1 MKKMLWMIPAALLL
15 VGCQSDEPPAGPQTV
30 TLTGADNG
38 KIVTVAPG
46 DRVEIQLDGNRTTG
60 YAWQM
65 KMAPEPGL
73 RFLGQD
79 YQLKPVEPAEGEEAK
94 EEAKEEAPAQAE
106 AAKEEAKKEAPLCGA
121 PGLETFRYE
130 AATPGAWRING
141 VWVRPW
147 EKEIP
152 KDAARFGVTIRVRE

>member
-1 MKKMLWMIPAALLL
+1 MKGETMKKMLWMIPAALLL
-15 VGCQSDEPPAGPQTV
+15 AGCQSDEPVGPQTV
-30 TLTGADNG
+30 ALTAADNG

-65 KMAPEPGL
+65 QMAPDPGL

-79 YQLKPVEPAEGEEAK
+79 YQLKPVEPAEDEAATK
-94 EEAKEEAPAQAE
+94 EEAKEEAT
-106 AAKEEAKKEAPLCGA
+106 KETPLCGA
-121 PGLETFRYE
+121 PGLESFRYE
-130 AATPGAWRING
+130 AVIPGAWRING
-141 VWVRPW
+141 VYVRPW

-152 KDAARFGVTIRVRE
+152 KDALRFGVTIRVRE

>member
-1 MKKMLWMIPAALLL
+1 MKGETMKKMLWMIPAALLL
-15 VGCQSDEPPAGPQTV
+15 AGCQSDEPVGPQTV
-30 TLTGADNG
+30 ALTAADNG
-38 KIVTVAPG
+38 RIVTVAPG

-79 YQLKPVEPAEGEEAK
+79 YQLKPVEPAEEEAK
-94 EEAKEEAPAQAE
+94 EEAK
-106 AAKEEAKKEAPLCGA
+106 KEVPLCGE
-121 PGLETFRYE
+121 PGLETLRYE
-130 AATPGAWRING
+130 AVKPGAWRING
-141 VWVRPW
+141 VYVRPW

-152 KDAARFGVTIRVRE
+152 KDAARFGVTIRVRR

>member
-1 MKKMLWMIPAALLL
+1 MKGEMMKKMLWMIPTALLL
-15 VGCQSDEPPAGPQTV
+15 AGCQSDEPTGPQTV
-30 TLTGADNG
+30 TLTAADNG

-94 EEAKEEAPAQAE
+94 EEAK
-106 AAKEEAKKEAPLCGA
+106 KEAPLCGA
-121 PGLETFRYE
+121 PGQETFRYE
-130 AATPGAWRING
+130 ASMPGAWRIDG
-141 VWVRPW
+141 VYVRPW

-152 KDAARFGVTIRVRE
+152 KDASRFGVLIRVKE

>member
-15 VGCQSDEPPAGPQTV
+15 VGCHSDEQPTGPKTV
-30 TLTGADNG
+30 TLTAADNG

-79 YQLKPVEPAEGEEAK
+79 YQMKPVEPAEGEEAK
-94 EEAKEEAPAQAE
+94 E
-106 AAKEEAKKEAPLCGA
+106 AAKEATPLCGA

-130 AATPGAWRING
+130 AVIPGAWRING
-141 VWVRPW
+141 VYVRPW

-152 KDAARFGVTIRVRE
+152 KDALRFGVTIRVRE

>member
-79 YQLKPVEPAEGEEAK
+79 YQMKPVEPAEGEEAK
-94 EEAKEEAPAQAE
+94 EEAKE
-106 AAKEEAKKEAPLCGA
+106 AAKEATPLCGA
-121 PGLETFRYE
+121 PGLESFRYE
-130 AATPGAWRING
+130 AVIPGAWRING
-141 VWVRPW
+141 VYVRPW

-152 KDAARFGVTIRVRE
+152 KDALRFGVTIRVRE

>member
-1 MKKMLWMIPAALLL
+1 MKKMLWMISAALLL
-15 VGCQSDEPPAGPQTV
+15 VVGCQSDEPPAGPQTV

-46 DRVEIQLDGNRTTG
+46 DRVELQLDGNRTTG

-79 YQLKPVEPAEGEEAK
+79 YQMKPVEPAEGEEAK
-94 EEAKEEAPAQAE
+94 EEAE
-106 AAKEEAKKEAPLCGA
+106 AAKEAAKEATPLCGA

-130 AATPGAWRING
+130 AVIPGAWRING
-141 VWVRPW
+141 VYVRPW

-152 KDAARFGVTIRVRE
+152 KDALRFGVTIRVRE

>member
-1 MKKMLWMIPAALLL
+1 MKGETMKKMLWMIPAALLL
-15 VGCQSDEPPAGPQTV
+15 AGCQSDEPVGPQTV
-30 TLTGADNG
+30 TLNAADNG
-38 KIVTVAPG
+38 RIVTVAPG

-79 YQLKPVEPAEGEEAK
+79 YQLKPVEPAEEEAK
-94 EEAKEEAPAQAE
+94 EEAK
-106 AAKEEAKKEAPLCGA
+106 KEVPLCGA

-130 AATPGAWRING
+130 AVTPGAWRING
-141 VWVRPW
+141 VYVRPW
-147 EKEIP
+147 EKDIP

>member
-15 VGCQSDEPPAGPQTV
+15 VGCQSDESPAGPQTV

-79 YQLKPVEPAEGEEAK
+79 YQMKPVEPAEGEEAK
-94 EEAKEEAPAQAE
+94 EEAKEAT
-106 AAKEEAKKEAPLCGA
+106 PLCGA
-121 PGLETFRYE
+121 PGLESFRYE
-130 AATPGAWRING
+130 AVIPGAWRING
-141 VWVRPW
+141 VYVRPW

-152 KDAARFGVTIRVRE
+152 KDALRFGVTIRVRE

>member
-79 YQLKPVEPAEGEEAK
+79 YQMKPVEPAEGEEAK
-94 EEAKEEAPAQAE
+94 EET
-106 AAKEEAKKEAPLCGA
+106 KEATPLCCA
-121 PGLETFRYE
+121 PGLESFRYE
-130 AATPGAWRING
+130 AVIPGAWRING
-141 VWVRPW
+141 VYVRPW

-152 KDAARFGVTIRVRE
+152 KDALRFGVTIRVRE

>member
-1 MKKMLWMIPAALLL
+1 MKKMLWMISAALLL
-15 VGCQSDEPPAGPQTV
+15 VVGCQSDEPPAGPQTV

-79 YQLKPVEPAEGEEAK
+79 YQMKPVEPAEGEEAK
-94 EEAKEEAPAQAE
+94 EAAE
-106 AAKEEAKKEAPLCGA
+106 AAKEAAKEATPLCGA
-121 PGLETFRYE
+121 PGQETFRYE
-130 AATPGAWRING
+130 AVIPGAWRING
-141 VWVRPW
+141 VYVRPW

-152 KDAARFGVTIRVRE
+152 KDALRFGVTIRVRE